1 MLEKNY
7 STQIELRGQKY
18 NLVFSTNAA
27 ADAAD
32 HFGGLAQ
39 IGEVLT
45 KGGEGATYRESIWL
59 LTAMINAG
67 IEIDNF
73 EKGEN
78 RRTLTERYVGA
89 VVSPADFAEYE
100 AAMVQ
105 AFRAGMSRNVESEED
120 IKNRAAG

>member
-1 MLEKNY
+1 MLENNY

-18 NLVFSTNAA
+18 NLVFSTSAA

-32 HFGGLAQ
+32 HFGGLAK
-39 IGEVLT
+39 IGEALT
-45 KGGEGATYRESIWL
+45 GGDQGQTFRESIWL

-78 RRTLTERYVGA
+78 RRKLTESYVGA
-89 VVSPADFAEYE
+89 VVSPVDFAEYE
-100 AAMVQ
+100 AAVVS